1 MVDLSSAGLW
11 RIIVLAE
18 RLLRSTSE
26 LICLLPGMTG
36 LRLVSIQH
44 IQGLL
49 LSLCSVADEKIN
61 ENVTVRIYKP
71 KNSKEVLP
79 IGVFC
84 HGGGFS
90 DGSIDM
96 EDGLCRLIA
105 SMYPCIIVSV
115 EYRLT
120 PAVDIK
126 VVFQDAFDGF
136 SWVSDFYFSNVKSI
150 SD

>member
-1 MVDLSSAGLW
+1 
-11 RIIVLAE
+11 
-18 RLLRSTSE
+18 
-26 LICLLPGMTG
+26 MTG

-49 LSLCSVADEKIN
+49 LSLCSVVDEKIN

-136 SWVSDFYFSNVKSI
+136 SWVSDFYFSNVKST